1 MKPSSFLTLIPSSWK
16 LWIKSNPKKV
26 FVLSISLMLASFL
39 FSLLQ
44 HFFFPPDNLFGA
56 EVYKDS
62 KEVATISSSKPSISQ
77 VDLKKEQI
85 LKEILSFR
93 EKAKNR
99 MLSSEDSLKL
109 NLLIQ
114 RYEQLTPSP

>member
-1 MKPSSFLTLIPSSWK
+1 MKPASFLTLIPSSWK

-26 FVLSISLMLASFL
+26 FVLSVSLMIASFL

-56 EVYKDS
+56 KVYEDS
-62 KEVATISSSKPSISQ
+62 KEVVTISGSKPTTPQ
-77 VDLKKEQI
+77 VDLKKEHI

-93 EKAKNR
+93 QKAKNR
-99 MLSSEDSLKL
+99 MLSSKDSLKL

>member
-1 MKPSSFLTLIPSSWK
+1 MKPSTFLTLIPSSWK
-16 LWIKSNPKKV
+16 LWIKANPKKV
-26 FVLSISLMLASFL
+26 FVLSVSLMLASFL

-62 KEVATISSSKPSISQ
+62 KEVAPNSGSKPTNPQ
-77 VDLKKEQI
+77 VNLKKEQI

>member
-1 MKPSSFLTLIPSSWK
+1 MKPASFLTLIPSSWK
-16 LWIKSNPKKV
+16 LWIKLNPKKV
-26 FVLSISLMLASFL
+26 FVLSISLMIASFL
-39 FSLLQ
+39 FSLIQ

-56 EVYKDS
+56 HVYKDS
-62 KEVATISSSKPSISQ
+62 KEVATNSGAQPSTSQ
-77 VDLKKEQI
+77 TDLKKEQI

>member
-1 MKPSSFLTLIPSSWK
+1 MI
-16 LWIKSNPKKV
+16 
-26 FVLSISLMLASFL
+26 ASFL
-39 FSLLQ
+39 FSMLQ

-56 EVYKDS
+56 QVFEDS
-62 KEVATISSSKPSISQ
+62 KEVATNSGAQPSNSQ
-77 VDLKKEQI
+77 TDIKKEQI

>member
-1 MKPSSFLTLIPSSWK
+1 MKPASFLTLIPSSWK

-26 FVLSISLMLASFL
+26 FVLSISLMLSSFL

-56 EVYKDS
+56 QVYKGS
-62 KEVATISSSKPSISQ
+62 KEVATNSSAQPSTSQ

>member
-1 MKPSSFLTLIPSSWK
+1 MKPAFFLTLIPSSWK

-26 FVLSISLMLASFL
+26 FLLSISLMIASFL

-44 HFFFPPDNLFGA
+44 HFFFPPDNLFGPQ
-56 EVYKDS
+56 VYKDS
-62 KEVATISSSKPSISQ
+62 KEVAPISGSKPTTPQ